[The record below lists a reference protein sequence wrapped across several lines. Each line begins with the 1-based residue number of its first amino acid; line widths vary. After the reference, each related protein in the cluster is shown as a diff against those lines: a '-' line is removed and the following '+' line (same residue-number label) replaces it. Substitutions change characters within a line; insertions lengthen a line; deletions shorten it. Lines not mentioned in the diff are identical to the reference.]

1 MTLLNNSGM
10 RQVFVRFYLTVAI
23 CFLFAALLIGAA
35 YKRVVDR
42 ANQRYLSDIFVAT
55 TSVIESELGD
65 IPNSLWHDEVKRIA
79 DKVPVPVQIDPLDSY
94 ILAPANQKSLLEGD
108 IIMLYD
114 QDLYLHRINDTGMMV
129 VLGPIPFLA
138 RTDRINAED
147 VLALFL
153 MCLSLGMPAWL
164 WLRPL
169 WQDLLKLSRF
179 GRKLGEGDFSARVD
193 LPEASALALL
203 GSAFNRMAHDVEE
216 LTFSRRAMI
225 DAVSHDLRTPLARL
239 RYRMEAIKAGA
250 DIESTLNAVG
260 RDLSQIDELIEE
272 WLTMNSLD
280 KPEMRVECQPVE
292 MMAWLQHF
300 VSEYNFK
307 SGPVE
312 VVNQS
317 GVELPVMDVDSFY
330 LGRALGN
337 LMSNALRYGG
347 DGVRGKLTL
356 VWEAGQA
363 TLHVDDNGPGIPE
376 TERVRLL
383 QPFERLEVSRNR
395 RTGGFGLGLA
405 IVSLVMKAHGGSAS
419 IDSSPLGGAR
429 ISLQWPTLLRD
440 VRSMVA

>member
-1 MTLLNNSGM
+1 MTPFSNGGM
-10 RQVFVRFYLTVAI
+10 RQVFIRFYLTVVI
-23 CFLFAALLIGAA
+23 CFLVAALLIGAA

-65 IPNSLWHDEVKRIA
+65 IPNSLWHEEVKRIA

-94 ILAPANQKSLLEGD
+94 ILSPTNQKGLLDGD

-114 QDLYLHRINDTGMMV
+114 QDLYLHRIHDTGMMV
-129 VLGPIPFLA
+129 VLGPIPYLA

-153 MCLSLGMPAWL
+153 MCLSLGVPAWL

-169 WQDLLKLSRF
+169 WQDLLQLSNQ
-179 GRKLGEGDFSARVD
+179 GRKLGEGDFGARVD
-193 LPEASALALL
+193 LPETSALALL
-203 GSAFNRMAHDVEE
+203 GAAFNRMAHDVQE

-239 RYRMEAIKAGA
+239 RYRIEAIRAGA
-250 DIESTLNAVG
+250 DLDATLNAIG
-260 RDLSQIDELIEE
+260 RDLTQIDELIEE

-292 MMAWLQHF
+292 IVAWLQHL
-300 VSEYNFK
+300 VGEYNFK
-307 SGPVE
+307 SGPVV

-317 GVELPVMDVDSFY
+317 GLPYPVMEADSFY

-347 DGVRGKLTL
+347 ERVQVQVTL
-356 VWEAGQA
+356 AWEAGLA
-363 TLHVDDNGPGIPE
+363 TIHVDDSGPGIPE

-405 IVSLVMKAHGGSAS
+405 IVSLVMRTHGGSAL
-419 IDSSPLGGAR
+419 IEDSPLGGAR
-429 ISLQWPTLLRD
+429 ISLRWPTSLRD
-440 VRSMVA
+440 ARPMTA